1 MNIPKSN
8 RKKKSTKSH
17 NSSQPQN
24 NPNPQP
30 YYSNLPIDLNSDLD
44 TNFQNFPNYGSQ
56 NLNFSNP
63 STFTP
68 FPFQPPQNPNYSN
81 SPNVIPS
88 FENIQISQI
97 DSTFPMSQHF
107 SMSQGDGAFSSFDCS
122 YTSNASDDENEPEV
136 EEGEGNERGNEGGNQ
151 DGRKIFW
158 SKAEEVVLV
167 KAWLEVSQNK
177 KTNTNQKGDVFWRKI
192 EEMYN
197 NVRLYKQRC
206 FEEGTDRLTRED
218 LLKMRGTEQLRNRW
232 RRINASCSKFCGSH
246 AHAESKKG
254 SGMNDEDVMK
264 LAYSIY
270 ANDKTKSSLCSK
282 TFQDKH
288 VWDILKQ
295 HEAWKPSEDVVKKCK
310 EKTSTQGSDSKRS
323 RINEAGNYSSSSNP
337 ETPTSGDIGYSGFPS
352 SNESSKN
359 KGKSKVPNMP
369 SGAWQQ
375 WLDTAQNMNLLRQS
389 ENEVELTRLQL
400 EREKEARKQRK
411 INMELFKH
419 LDSKPNLSSE
429 DQELRSTL
437 LKKLFPSD

>member
-1 MNIPKSN
+1 MNNPKSN

-17 NSSQPQN
+17 NSSQSQN

-30 YYSNLPIDLNSDLD
+30 YYSNLPIDLNLDLD

-107 SMSQGDGAFSSFDCS
+107 SMSQGDGAFPSFDCS

-136 EEGEGNERGNEGGNQ
+136 EEGEGNEGGNQ

-206 FEEGTDRLTRED
+206 FEEGTDRVTRED

-246 AHAESKKG
+246 AHVESKKG
-254 SGMNDEDVMK
+254 S
-264 LAYSIY
+264 
-270 ANDKTKSSLCSK
+270 
-282 TFQDKH
+282 
-288 VWDILKQ
+288 
-295 HEAWKPSEDVVKKCK
+295 AWKPSEDVVKKCK

-352 SNESSKN
+352 SNESNKN

-369 SGAWQQ
+369 SEAWQQ
-375 WLDTAQNMNLLRQS
+375 WLDTAQNMNLIRQS

>member
-1 MNIPKSN
+1 
-8 RKKKSTKSH
+8 
-17 NSSQPQN
+17 
-24 NPNPQP
+24 
-30 YYSNLPIDLNSDLD
+30 
-44 TNFQNFPNYGSQ
+44 
-56 NLNFSNP
+56 
-63 STFTP
+63 
-68 FPFQPPQNPNYSN
+68 
-81 SPNVIPS
+81 
-88 FENIQISQI
+88 
-97 DSTFPMSQHF
+97 
-107 SMSQGDGAFSSFDCS
+107 
-122 YTSNASDDENEPEV
+122 
-136 EEGEGNERGNEGGNQ
+136 
-151 DGRKIFW
+151 
-158 SKAEEVVLV
+158 
-167 KAWLEVSQNK
+167 
-177 KTNTNQKGDVFWRKI
+177 
-192 EEMYN
+192 MYN

-206 FEEGTDRLTRED
+206 FEEGTDRVTRED

-288 VWDILKQ
+288 
-295 HEAWKPSEDVVKKCK
+295 

-352 SNESSKN
+352 SNESNKN

-375 WLDTAQNMNLLRQS
+375 WLDTAQNMNLIRQS

-400 EREKEARKQRK
+400 EKEKEARKQRK

-429 DQELRSTL
+429 DQELRNTL